1 MDGEDTTLLV
11 MDTWEAEKLV
21 WHSRQNLGG
30 GVPRKISWR
39 YGNPLQ
45 YSCLGESHGQRS
57 LAGYRPWGRTES
69 NTTERQSR
77 AAVLRLVPDSCLL
90 VGYPEQGWGRAH
102 PQLLMQL

>member
-1 MDGEDTTLLV
+1 MAQQAEFGGRGAEEDLL
-11 MDTWEAEKLV
+11 EI
-21 WHSRQNLGG
+21 RQPTPVFL
-30 GVPRKISWR
+30 
-39 YGNPLQ
+39 
-45 YSCLGESHGQRS
+45 LGESHGQRS

>member
-21 WHSRQNLGG
+21 WHSRQDLGG
-30 GVPRKISWR
+30 GVLRKSSWR
-39 YGNPLQ
+39 YGHPLQ
-45 YSCLGESHGQRS
+45 YSCLGEEPG
-57 LAGYRPWGRTES
+57 WGRTES

>member
-1 MDGEDTTLLV
+1 MAQQAEFGGRGTEEDLL
-11 MDTWEAEKLV
+11 EI
-21 WHSRQNLGG
+21 RQPTPVFL
-30 GVPRKISWR
+30 
-39 YGNPLQ
+39 
-45 YSCLGESHGQRS
+45 LGESHGQRS